1 MSANLPQVIGYL
13 CHGIDLE
20 SGCRIVDRGDGAG
33 LQIAEWNDPRP
44 QPTPDEIEVAAKPA
58 AVAIVTQRIKSE
70 RDRRKELG
78 VAVGAHRFHSDDP
91 SRIQQLG
98 LVMMGA
104 SMPAGIKWKTMD
116 GSFADMTPQL
126 AQQIFAAQAARDMAL
141 FAVCEQHIA
150 AAALADDPLAY
161 DYSAGWPD

>member
-1 MSANLPQVIGYL
+1 MITIPRFAIDGVIGAA
-13 CHGIDLE
+13 DN
-20 SGCRIVDRGDGAG
+20 GDGTYRLDFSASDSR
-33 LQIAEWNDPRP
+33 LATDDEVRAAKLATI
-44 QPTPDEIEVAAKPA
+44 TDEIKAD
-58 AVAIVTQRIKSE
+58 
-70 RDRRKELG
+70 RDRRKSLG
-78 VAVGAHRFHSDDP
+78 CPVGPHRFHSDDA

-98 LVMMGA
+98 LVMFGA

-116 GSFADMTPQL
+116 GSFADMTPLL

>member
-1 MSANLPQVIGYL
+1 MITIPRFAIDGVIGAA
-13 CHGIDLE
+13 DN
-20 SGCRIVDRGDGAG
+20 GDGTYRLDFSASDSR
-33 LQIAEWNDPRP
+33 LATDDEVRAAKLATI
-44 QPTPDEIEVAAKPA
+44 TDEIKAD
-58 AVAIVTQRIKSE
+58 
-70 RDRRKELG
+70 RDRRKSLG
-78 VAVGAHRFHSDDP
+78 CTVGPHRFHSDDA

-104 SMPAGIKWKTMD
+104 AMPAGIKWKTM
-116 GSFADMTPQL
+116 GGGFADMTPLL

>member
-1 MSANLPQVIGYL
+1 MITIPRFAIDGVIGAA
-13 CHGIDLE
+13 DN
-20 SGCRIVDRGDGAG
+20 GDGTYRLDFSASDSR
-33 LQIAEWNDPRP
+33 LA
-44 QPTPDEIEVAAKPA
+44 TADEIRAAKIA
-58 AVAIVTQRIKSE
+58 TVTDEIKAD
-70 RDRRKELG
+70 RDRRKSLG
-78 VAVGAHRFHSDDP
+78 CTVGPHRFHSDDA

-98 LVMMGA
+98 LVMFGA

-116 GSFADMTPQL
+116 GSFADMTPLL

-141 FAVCEQHIA
+141 FAACEQHIA

>member
-1 MSANLPQVIGYL
+1 MLEELHKLIATSAQVASVWGDANGYFVTFA
-13 CHGIDLE
+13 
-20 SGCRIVDRGDGAG
+20 SGEEREVT
-33 LQIAEWNDPRP
+33 Q
-44 QPTPDEIEVAAKPA
+44 DEIRAAKFA
-58 AVAIVTQRIKSE
+58 TVTEQIKAD
-70 RDRRKELG
+70 RDRRKGLG
-78 VAVGAHRFHSDDP
+78 CPVGAHRFHSDDA

-104 SMPAGIKWKTMD
+104 SMPAGIRWKVMD
-116 GSFADMTPQL
+116 GGYADMTPTL
-126 AQQIFAAQAARDMAL
+126 AAQIFQAQAARDMAL

>member
-1 MSANLPQVIGYL
+1 MLLGKIYEEVSKGGPVSSVY
-13 CHGIDLE
+13 E
-20 SGCRIVDRGDGAG
+20 DGGFIYVQALDG
-33 LQIAEWNDPRP
+33 TSREA
-44 QPTPDEIEVAAKPA
+44 TADEIRAAKVA
-58 AVAIVTQRIKSE
+58 AVAEQIKAE
-70 RDRRKELG
+70 RDRRKGLG
-78 VAVGAHRFHSDDP
+78 CTVGPHRFHSDDP

-116 GSFADMTPQL
+116 GTFADMTPTL
-126 AQQIFAAQAARDMAL
+126 AQQIFAAQAQRDTGL

-150 AAALADDPLAY
+150 GARAADDPLKY

>member
-1 MSANLPQVIGYL
+1 MSASLSQCLAHIYP
-13 CHGIDLE
+13 DLDFE
-20 SGCRIVDRGDGAG
+20 LGCVLQDDADGNGPRIVA
-33 LQIAEWNDPRP
+33 WNDPRP

-78 VAVGAHRFHSDDP
+78 VTVGAHRFHSDDP

-116 GSFADMTPQL
+116 GTFADMTPTL
-126 AQQIFAAQAARDMAL
+126 AQQVFAAQAQRDMTL

-150 AAALADDPLAY
+150 GARAADDPLKY

>member
-1 MSANLPQVIGYL
+1 MITIPRFAIDGVIGAA
-13 CHGIDLE
+13 DN
-20 SGCRIVDRGDGAG
+20 GDGTYRLDFSASDSR
-33 LQIAEWNDPRP
+33 LA
-44 QPTPDEIEVAAKPA
+44 TADEIRAAKIA
-58 AVAIVTQRIKSE
+58 TVTDEIKAD
-70 RDRRKELG
+70 RDRRKSLG
-78 VAVGAHRFHSDDP
+78 CTVGPHRFHSDDA

-104 SMPAGIKWKTMD
+104 AMPAGIKWKTM
-116 GSFADMTPQL
+116 GGGFADMTPTL
-126 AQQIFAAQAARDMAL
+126 AAQIFQAQAARDMAL

>member
-1 MSANLPQVIGYL
+1 MRSLLLTLHLGVFAGADIASIYEDEGKT
-13 CHGIDLE
+13 
-20 SGCRIVDRGDGAG
+20 IVQFNDGTSR
-33 LQIAEWNDPRP
+33 EVTNDEVRAAKV
-44 QPTPDEIEVAAKPA
+44 TMITDEI
-58 AVAIVTQRIKSE
+58 KSD
-70 RDRRKELG
+70 RDRRKGLG
-78 VAVGAHRFHSDDP
+78 CPVGPHRFHSDDA

-104 SMPAGIKWKTMD
+104 AMPAGIKWKTM
-116 GSFADMTPQL
+116 GGGFADMTPLL

>member
-1 MSANLPQVIGYL
+1 MISAELYTILAAIEPIASVYEDAGVLYVQAK
-13 CHGIDLE
+13 
-20 SGCRIVDRGDGAG
+20 DGTSREAT
-33 LQIAEWNDPRP
+33 A
-44 QPTPDEIEVAAKPA
+44 DEIRAAKVA
-58 AVAIVTQRIKSE
+58 AVAEQIKAE
-70 RDRRKELG
+70 RDRRKGLG
-78 VAVGAHRFHSDDP
+78 CTVGPHRFHSDDP

-116 GSFADMTPQL
+116 GTFADMTPTL
-126 AQQIFAAQAARDMAL
+126 AQQIFAAQAQRDMGL

-150 AAALADDPLAY
+150 GARAADDPLKY

>member
-1 MSANLPQVIGYL
+1 MITIPRFAIDGVIGAA
-13 CHGIDLE
+13 DN
-20 SGCRIVDRGDGAG
+20 GDGTYRLDFSASDSR
-33 LQIAEWNDPRP
+33 LATDDEVRAAKLATI
-44 QPTPDEIEVAAKPA
+44 TDEIKAD
-58 AVAIVTQRIKSE
+58 
-70 RDRRKELG
+70 RDRRKSLG
-78 VAVGAHRFHSDDP
+78 CPVGPHRFHSDDA

-98 LVMMGA
+98 LVMFGA

-116 GSFADMTPQL
+116 GSFADMTPLL

-141 FAVCEQHIA
+141 FAACEQHIA

>member
-1 MSANLPQVIGYL
+1 MITIPRFAIDGVIGAA
-13 CHGIDLE
+13 DN
-20 SGCRIVDRGDGAG
+20 GDGTYRLDFSASDSR
-33 LQIAEWNDPRP
+33 LA
-44 QPTPDEIEVAAKPA
+44 TADEIRAAKIA
-58 AVAIVTQRIKSE
+58 TVTDEIKAD
-70 RDRRKELG
+70 RDRRKSLG
-78 VAVGAHRFHSDDP
+78 CTVGPHRFHSDDA

-104 SMPAGIKWKTMD
+104 AMPAGIKWKTM
-116 GSFADMTPQL
+116 GGGFADMTPLL